1 MSRRYPPLGEGR
13 QVAVSFPERQ
23 LELLEALRCDSGLL
37 DWSDAQAIRYIL
49 SWFYSSGLTI
59 RKCILEKGSVVK
71 NGKD

>member
-13 QVAVSFPERQ
+13 RIGVTFSDGQ

-59 RKCILEKGSVVK
+59 RKCILEKGSVVE